1 MIFPN
6 SGIDSEDWNGNSSGG
21 IVSRV
26 QQAAQQGRLDGQ
38 VVLMHENYDSTATAV
53 EQLCPWLEQ
62 NGYAVVT
69 VSEMFKFHNKELK
82 GGKIYTIHLGA
93 ALSYKEGTFGDL
105 PRVKLQVLDL
115 QLRRPCHPSLYP
127 F

>member
-1 MIFPN
+1 YLLRNPYLAQSANITGELSEVPMPN
-6 SGIDSEDWNGNSSGG
+6 SGIDSEDWNGNSAQG
-21 IVSRV
+21 IVSRI

-69 VSEMFKFHNKELK
+69 VSEMFKFHNKQLK
-82 GGKIYTIHLGA
+82 GGKVYN
-93 ALSYKEGTFGDL
+93 SCWD
-105 PRVKLQVLDL
+105 
-115 QLRRPCHPSLYP
+115 
-127 F
+127 